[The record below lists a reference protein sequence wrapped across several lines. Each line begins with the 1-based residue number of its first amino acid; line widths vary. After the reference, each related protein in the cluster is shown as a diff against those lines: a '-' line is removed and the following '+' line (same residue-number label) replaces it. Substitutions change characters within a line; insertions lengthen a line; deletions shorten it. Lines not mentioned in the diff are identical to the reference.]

1 MFGSIRGFALAA
13 EGAAQRGGA
22 LVARAPDVVPVSG
35 PRVVALRRRRRPMPP
50 GSVIFGVV
58 VLLLVV
64 VSAAGADLLA
74 PFGPTAQ
81 NLRERLQP
89 PLVGGHLLGS
99 DTLGRDIL
107 SRVMYGGR
115 VSLVVGVS
123 AATLAGSLG
132 VLLGLLAGFLGGWWD
147 AVLSR
152 VADVQQAIPFLILA
166 IAVAVILGPS
176 LINVVLVL
184 AVTTW
189 VSYFRVVRAEV
200 LSVRESLLVDA
211 ARVMGAGQGRILLRH
226 VLPNVSASIIVIGSV
241 MVANMII
248 FEASLSFLGLGVPP
262 PTPTWGRMVF
272 EGVQYVDSAWWLALC
287 PGVAIVLTVLAI
299 NLIGDWLREVLDPRL
314 G

>member
-1 MFGSIRGFALAA
+1 LAA
-13 EGAAQRGGA
+13 DTAQSSRVISRQVEVLAAPVVRRVGARRWRLPPASVVFGA
-22 LVARAPDVVPVSG
+22 
-35 PRVVALRRRRRPMPP
+35 
-50 GSVIFGVV
+50 SV
-58 VLLLVV
+58 LLVV
-64 VSAAGADLLA
+64 LVSAIGADFLA
-74 PFGPTAQ
+74 PYAATAQ
-81 NLRERLQP
+81 NLRERLQAP
-89 PLVGGHLLGS
+89 SLTGHVFGS
-99 DTLGRDIL
+99 DNLGRDIL
-107 SRVMYGGR
+107 SRVIYGGR
-115 VSLVVGVS
+115 VSIVVGIS

-176 LINVVLVL
+176 LLNVVLVL

-189 VSYFRVVRAEV
+189 VNYFRVVRAEV

-211 ARVMGAGQGRILLRH
+211 ARVIGASQHRIVLRH

-272 EGVQYVDSAWWLALC
+272 EGVQYVDSAWWLSFF

-314 G
+314 GV

>member
-1 MFGSIRGFALAA
+1 LLIQRWRRLPPASVLF
-13 EGAAQRGGA
+13 GAA
-22 LVARAPDVVPVSG
+22 V
-35 PRVVALRRRRRPMPP
+35 
-50 GSVIFGVV
+50 
-58 VLLLVV
+58 LLVV
-64 VSAAGADLLA
+64 LISAIGADFFA
-74 PFGPTAQ
+74 PFTATAQ
-81 NLRERLQP
+81 NLRDRLQAP
-89 PLVGGHLLGS
+89 DLTGHVLGT
-99 DTLGRDIL
+99 DNLGRDIL
-107 SRVMYGGR
+107 SRVIYGGR
-115 VSLVVGVS
+115 VSIVVGVS

-132 VLLGLLAGFLGGWWD
+132 VVLGLMAGFLGGWWD
-147 AVLSR
+147 AMLSR

-176 LINVVLVL
+176 LLNVVLVL

-189 VSYFRVVRAEV
+189 VNYFRVVRAEV

-211 ARVMGAGQGRILLRH
+211 ARVIGAPRHRIVLRH

-272 EGVQYVDSAWWLALC
+272 EGVQYVDSAWWVSFF

-299 NLIGDWLREVLDPRL
+299 NLIGDWLRDVLDPRL
-314 G
+314 

>member
-1 MFGSIRGFALAA
+1 VPAAPVGRHLLIRRWRRLPPASVLF
-13 EGAAQRGGA
+13 GAA
-22 LVARAPDVVPVSG
+22 V
-35 PRVVALRRRRRPMPP
+35 
-50 GSVIFGVV
+50 
-58 VLLLVV
+58 LLVV
-64 VSAAGADLLA
+64 LISAIGADFFA
-74 PFGPTAQ
+74 PFTATAQ
-81 NLRERLQP
+81 NLRDRLQAP
-89 PLVGGHLLGS
+89 DVTGHVLGT
-99 DTLGRDIL
+99 DNLGRDVL
-107 SRVMYGGR
+107 SRVIYGGR
-115 VSLVVGVS
+115 VSIVVGVS

-132 VLLGLLAGFLGGWWD
+132 VVLGLVAGFLGGWWD

-176 LINVVLVL
+176 LLNVVLVL

-189 VSYFRVVRAEV
+189 VNFFRTVRAEV
-200 LSVRESLLVDA
+200 LSVREGLLVDA
-211 ARVMGAGQGRILLRH
+211 ARVIGAPRHRIVLRH

-272 EGVQYVDSAWWLALC
+272 EGVQYVDSAWWVSFF

-299 NLIGDWLREVLDPRL
+299 NLIGDWLRDLLDPRL
-314 G
+314 